1 MPSSLYIYS
10 AVTKSKIFFQ
20 FLQGILEGRANKARS
35 SQPILKNCQNGT
47 FLPVDEIWSF
57 WSLDLL
63 EAIQGIAFQ
72 CKKKKKNLLCH
83 LLNFSVFHHVFISSL
98 DMFKKCINSYHIE
111 SKQVQTCL
119 RILWIVTIN
128 IILNLNKFRH
138 VWTSSDMFK
147 NRINSYHIESE

>member
-1 MPSSLYIYS
+1 MNWLKWWKIATINGLWLLINFYVLPFFLMKPHSIFDRSTYSKRSKESLFS
-10 AVTKSKIFFQ
+10 A
-20 FLQGILEGRANKARS
+20 
-35 SQPILKNCQNGT
+35 KNFVVN
-47 FLPVDEIWSF
+47 
-57 WSLDLL
+57 
-63 EAIQGIAFQ
+63 
-72 CKKKKKNLLCH
+72 

-138 VWTSSDMFK
+138 VWTCSDMFK
-147 NRINSYHIESE
+147 NRINSYHIESEQVWTWFESHINRNNSYHIESKQV